1 MEYMRTY
8 LLKTTRHAR
17 ASAQPLDRRDLH
29 RWLVLGGM
37 GLGLT
42 ALTLAPLAQAED
54 LMDINGQP
62 RWVAALEIP
71 FDMTG
76 GRDAAPRL
84 HFALENHRSLEN
96 GRHVASVGYQ
106 WVLGDGAQDQRQQ
119 GFYAGNEFA
128 YAETEFELDP
138 APALFYRG
146 GKMVFNDQSHTEFSQ
161 LSTGAKGVLVLGALV
176 GVVLAVSNGSSSEGP
191 SSPPPEPEPEPEP
204 EPGPTPAS
212 AAAGVVGQ
220 ALSPSSIAGF
230 FNNAFSGTGGGGAAP

>member
-1 MEYMRTY
+1 MRAHR
-8 LLKTTRHAR
+8 LKTNRHVRATAR
-17 ASAQPLDRRDLH
+17 PLDRRDLH
-29 RWLVLGGM
+29 RWLLLGGM

-42 ALTLAPLAQAED
+42 ALALAPLAQAED

-128 YAETEFELDP
+128 YAETGFELDT

-176 GVVLAVSNGSSSEGP
+176 GVVLAVSNGTSSEGP
-191 SSPPPEPEPEPEP
+191 
-204 EPGPTPAS
+204 
-212 AAAGVVGQ
+212 
-220 ALSPSSIAGF
+220 
-230 FNNAFSGTGGGGAAP
+230 

>member
-1 MEYMRTY
+1 MRTHR
-8 LLKTTRHAR
+8 LETTGHTR
-17 ASAQPLDRRDLH
+17 ASARSLDRRDLH
-29 RWLVLGGM
+29 RWLVLGSM

-42 ALTLAPLAQAED
+42 TLAMAPLVQAED

-71 FDMTG
+71 FDMTD

-106 WVLGDGAQDQRQQ
+106 WVLGDAAQDQRQQ
-119 GFYAGNEFA
+119 GFYAGNEFV
-128 YAETEFELDP
+128 YAETGFELDP

-146 GKMVFNDQSHTEFSQ
+146 EKMVFNDQSRTEFNQ

-176 GVVLAVSNGSSSEGP
+176 GVVLAVSNGTSSEGP

-204 EPGPTPAS
+204 APTPAS

-220 ALSPSSIAGF
+220 ALSPGSIAGF
-230 FNNAFSGTGGGGAAP
+230 FNNAFSGTGGGGTAP

>member
-1 MEYMRTY
+1 MGTY
-8 LLKTTRHAR
+8 LLKSTRHTR
-17 ASAQPLDRRDLH
+17 AAAQPLDRRDLH
-29 RWLVLGGM
+29 RWLALGGM

-42 ALTLAPLAQAED
+42 ALALAPLAQAED
-54 LMDINGQP
+54 LMDIDGQP

-106 WVLGDGAQDQRQQ
+106 WVLGGGTRDQRQQ

-128 YAETEFELDP
+128 YAETGVELDT

-146 GKMVFNDQSHTEFSQ
+146 GKMVFNDQSRTEFSR
-161 LSTGAKGVLVLGALV
+161 LSPGAKGVLVLGALV
-176 GVVLAVSNGSSSEGP
+176 GVVLAVSNGTSSEGP
-191 SSPPPEPEPEPEP
+191 SSPAPEPEPEPEP
-204 EPGPTPAS
+204 APTPGS

-230 FNNAFSGTGGGGAAP
+230 FNDAFSGAGRGGAAP

>member
-17 ASAQPLDRRDLH
+17 ATAQPLDRRDLH

-42 ALTLAPLAQAED
+42 ALAMAPLAQAED

-128 YAETEFELDP
+128 YAETGFELDT

-146 GKMVFNDQSHTEFSQ
+146 GKMVFNDQSHTELSQ
-161 LSTGAKGVLVLGALV
+161 LSTGAKGILVLGALI
-176 GVVLAVSNGSSSEGP
+176 GVVLAVSNGTSSEGP
-191 SSPPPEPEPEPEP
+191 PSPAPEPEPAPEP
-204 EPGPTPAS
+204 APTPGS

-230 FNNAFSGTGGGGAAP
+230 FNNAFSGAGGDGTAP